1 MSTEDDA
8 YPCDRASDYPAAR
21 IAEAW
26 ERERPGVP
34 TNAVGIVTP
43 LWRLAK
49 LLGDERRRIL
59 AEAGVEPATLDL
71 LSVLRREGR
80 PYQLTTRQLTERTLV
95 TAGAITQRVARA
107 QRAGLVTR
115 RAEGRSVVIGL
126 TPDGHALI
134 EATVDRLLTR
144 EAELVGGI
152 SESDQQRLGDLLE
165 RLIESVRERR

>member
-1 MSTEDDA
+1 MSTDDA
-8 YPCDRASDYPAAR
+8 YPFDRSSDYPAAR

-34 TNAVGIVTP
+34 TNAIGIVTP

-71 LSVLRREGR
+71 LSVLRRAGP
-80 PYQLTTRQLTERTLV
+80 PYELTTRQLTDRTLV

-115 RAEGRSVVIGL
+115 RGDGRSVVIGL
-126 TPDGHALI
+126 TPAGHALI
-134 EATVDRLLTR
+134 EATVDELLTR

-152 SESDQQRLGDLLE
+152 SAAEQRQLGELLE
-165 RLIESVRERR
+165 RLVDSVRARR